1 MRKKYP
7 FLNEGTNLFL
17 GDRQCAYDSQQ
28 TGNMEIGQQTMNANQ
43 NFDTDNVILSKYS
56 PKL

>member
-1 MRKKYP
+1 MKGLI
-7 FLNEGTNLFL
+7 FFL

-43 NFDTDNVILSKYS
+43 NFDTDNVILSKYKWK
-56 PKL
+56 P